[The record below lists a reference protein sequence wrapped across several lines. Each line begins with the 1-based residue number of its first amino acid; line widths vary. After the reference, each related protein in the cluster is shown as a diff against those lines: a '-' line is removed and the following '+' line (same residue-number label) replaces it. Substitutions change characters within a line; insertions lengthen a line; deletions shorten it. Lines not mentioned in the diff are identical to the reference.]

1 MAKAR
6 NPKIEI
12 TEVEVEKVD
21 NRIPLES
28 ILEQLAQKAG
38 SQARSLSARAED
50 KARTGRIKELSTEL
64 AKELRAL
71 EESRPKP
78 KAAPKRRKR
87 G

>member
-21 NRIPLES
+21 NRIPLDS
-28 ILEQLAQKAG
+28 IIEQLAQKAG
-38 SQARSLSARAED
+38 TQARSLSARPED
-50 KARTGRIKELSTEL
+50 KARTARIKELSAEL

-71 EESRPKP
+71 KGSGLKS
-78 KAAPKRRKR
+78 KAAPKRRK
-87 G
+87 